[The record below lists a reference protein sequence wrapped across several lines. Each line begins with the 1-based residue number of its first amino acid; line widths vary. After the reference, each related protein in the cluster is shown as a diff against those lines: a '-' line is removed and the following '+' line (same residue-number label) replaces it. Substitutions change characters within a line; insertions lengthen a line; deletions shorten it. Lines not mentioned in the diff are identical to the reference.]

1 MQRELTISI
10 DEQVYHD
17 LHQAVLPGQIGQF
30 IESLVRPRLLTADLE
45 AGYRAMAADEEHEAE
60 ALDWSEALLTDV
72 ADETR

>member
-10 DEQVYHD
+10 DEQVYRD
-17 LHQAVLPGQIGQF
+17 LHQTVFPRQISQF
-30 IESLVRPRLLTADLE
+30 IESLVRPRLLAVELE

-60 ALDWSEALLTDV
+60 ALDWGEALVTDV